1 MKKALI
7 AMSGGV
13 DSSVA
18 AYLMKQRGFECIGA
32 TMKLYDNEDVGIS
45 RSRTCCS
52 ADDIQDA
59 RGVCYKLDIPYYVFN
74 FKDDFN
80 EKVIKKFV
88 ESYENGAT
96 PNPCIDCNRY
106 LKFERMFIRAKEID
120 CDYIVTGHYARIE
133 EKDGRF
139 LLKKSVNVPKD
150 QSYVL
155 YSMTQEELAHTM
167 FPLGDIADK
176 NEVREI
182 AEKNG
187 LANAEKPDSQ
197 DICFVP
203 DGDYAKVIEHYTGK
217 KYPEG
222 NYIDVNGNVLGK
234 HKGIIHYTIG
244 QRRGLGISLGK
255 HMYVCDKN
263 PENNTVTLGDISD
276 LMNSEVN
283 VEDFNLILYDNPP
296 ASFRAVAKLRY
307 NQKQEYPCTV
317 LVDENDKT
325 KVKLLLD
332 EPQKAVAKGQAAVVY
347 DGDYVVGG
355 GTIL

>member
-139 LLKKSVNVPKD
+139 LLKKSVNAPKD

-182 AEKNG
+182 AENNG

-283 VEDFNLILYDNPP
+283 VEDFNWILYDNPP

>member
-1 MKKALI
+1 
-7 AMSGGV
+7 MSGGV

-139 LLKKSVNVPKD
+139 LLKKSVNAPKD

-283 VEDFNLILYDNPP
+283 VEDFNWILYDNPP